1 MSIPYTVALL
11 GLSILMIIGTIAIG
25 KLFDYIRRLVDMVE
39 YHQQRLDLYNVML
52 EYHQKRLD
60 LYNVRIKNLQTY
72 VKYLLVIIK
81 EKNK

>member
-25 KLFDYIRRLVDMVE
+25 KLFDYIRRLVDMIE
-39 YHQQRLDLYNVML
+39 YHQQ
-52 EYHQKRLD
+52 RLD
-60 LYNVRIKNLQTY
+60 LYNVRIKNLQTD
-72 VKYLLVIIK
+72 VKHLIEIIK